1 VSKNAMPKSKATNA
15 YDLLT
20 DVIDLIVE
28 EPLRYNQGNWRQT
41 EEDDYFSTGFPKC
54 GTVCCVGGWVDLLKS
69 KTPTENVEVFTVA
82 SGVGASARQILGL
95 SAPQARELFTPDCVG
110 ESSPQTDEHA
120 RLGVLHIRKFQKKHA
135 KQLKAKRV

>member
-1 VSKNAMPKSKATNA
+1 MSKKAMPISKAKNA

-41 EEDDYFSTGFPKC
+41 EADDYFATDFPPC

-69 KTPTENVEVFTVA
+69 KTPAKDVEDFTVA
-82 SGVGASARQILGL
+82 RGVGASARQILGL
-95 SAPQARELFTPDCVG
+95 SAPQARELFTPECTEG
-110 ESSPQTDEHA
+110 SSPQTDEHA
-120 RLGVLHIRKFQKKHA
+120 RLGVLHIRKFQKKYAA
-135 KQLKAKRV
+135 KLKAKRV